1 MQEPNKIIKWSLYQF
16 DFQNKNIPSEIEEW
30 EDEEV
35 EEGEGFEDDP
45 TANMPVILN
54 TPFGFCRV
62 DDSMNPFKRFDFW
75 MGHTTFD
82 ITPEVRDSLKVA
94 YGVEVLHLITRYR
107 FIIAIGKAFNFRDV
121 RVNIEK
127 ELCGMHKVSSLID
140 DINNPAIQDS
150 VKDVHNELKECPFW
164 CVYVFPNGNI
174 TSAMSETKTKKFLQ
188 EQTLMM
194 YAQQVSNGILITSED
209 ENE

>member
-140 DINNPAIQDS
+140 DINRDICLYRPKRMSLLTILALSLQRSKLQVFDHTNKLQVS
-150 VKDVHNELKECPFW
+150 LKEGVTCHW
-164 CVYVFPNGNI
+164 
-174 TSAMSETKTKKFLQ
+174 
-188 EQTLMM
+188 
-194 YAQQVSNGILITSED
+194 
-209 ENE
+209 